1 MSIRFFDYDDVTNSD
16 IIIEG
21 KAFEVL
27 LDLCFRYSKYVSF
40 LTTETDFKKYPNLN
54 SFLVDEKNMLF
65 EVYNKHLCYSDN
77 ASVSFFYCTKECQ
90 NVILRISK
98 NLWAFIHGWGFSN
111 PEDPTFY
118 RYDGSVFF
126 SSQIHE
132 GYGTFYPRKGE
143 DISAFFEAVDFH
155 TKINTI
161 QIVEDQHR

>member
-1 MSIRFFDYDDVTNSD
+1 MGIRFFDYDDATGSD

-21 KAFEVL
+21 KAFQVL

-40 LTTETDFKKYPNLN
+40 LTTEADFKKYPNLK

-65 EVYNKHLCYSDN
+65 EVYNKHLRYSEN

-90 NVILRISK
+90 NVIFGISK
-98 NLWAFIHGWGFSN
+98 DLWAFIYGWGFSN

-118 RYDGSVFF
+118 RSDGSVFF

-132 GYGTFYPRKGE
+132 GHAAFYPREDE

-161 QIVEDQHR
+161 RIVEDQHR

>member
-1 MSIRFFDYDDVTNSD
+1 MGIRFFDYDDATGSD

-21 KAFEVL
+21 KAFQVL

-40 LTTETDFKKYPNLN
+40 LTTEADFKKYPNLK

-65 EVYNKHLCYSDN
+65 EVYNKHLRYSEN

-90 NVILRISK
+90 NVIFGISK
-98 NLWAFIHGWGFSN
+98 DLWAFIHGWGFSN

-118 RYDGSVFF
+118 RSDGSVFF

-132 GYGTFYPRKGE
+132 GHAAFYPREDE
-143 DISAFFEAVDFH
+143 DISAFFKAVDFH

>member
-1 MSIRFFDYDDVTNSD
+1 MGIRFFDYDDATGSD

-21 KAFEVL
+21 KAFQVL

-40 LTTETDFKKYPNLN
+40 LTTEADFKKYPNLK

-65 EVYNKHLCYSDN
+65 EVYNKHLRYSEN
-77 ASVSFFYCTKECQ
+77 ASVSFFYCTEECQ
-90 NVILRISK
+90 NVIFGISK
-98 NLWAFIHGWGFSN
+98 DLWAFIHGWGFSN

-118 RYDGSVFF
+118 RSDGSVFF

-132 GYGTFYPRKGE
+132 GHAAFYPREDE